1 MAPTYFR
8 REPGIEHSDGHRGPH
23 LIFNRMAG
31 RAGAL
36 IVPGMA
42 KHGCG
47 NEWLTSN

>member
-1 MAPTYFR
+1 
-8 REPGIEHSDGHRGPH
+8 
-23 LIFNRMAG
+23 MAG